1 MIDSRPADDGAA
13 IRRRRACPECAY
25 RFTTYERLEE
35 APLLVMKRSGS
46 PEPFDRAK
54 VTFGVRSACK
64 GRPVD
69 DAAIDAR
76 HLTEER
82 VARKRARWEKIRAEE
97 VGIIVVIQPTHI
109 VLTKAILPAAQASP
123 ALPSAGVEAET
134 RAVAGAPNTIVHRP
148 GRRVGHVLRLT
159 ATRPVVG
166 RDDRAHIGDA
176 RALGVLIKK

>member
-1 MIDSRPADDGAA
+1 VIDSRPADDGAA

-69 DAAIDAR
+69 ESSIEALAEAVEDDMRLALTSGSEITSSTVGHAVLERLKALDEVAYMRFASVYKNFDDAAAF
-76 HLTEER
+76 
-82 VARKRARWEKIRAEE
+82 
-97 VGIIVVIQPTHI
+97 
-109 VLTKAILPAAQASP
+109 
-123 ALPSAGVEAET
+123 
-134 RAVAGAPNTIVHRP
+134 
-148 GRRVGHVLRLT
+148 RRE
-159 ATRPVVG
+159 
-166 RDDRAHIGDA
+166 
-176 RALGVLIKK
+176 RALLKQS